1 MKIAY
6 LFYFIIFS
14 ALLSCNN
21 SNPKEHLIVLVKYKT
36 QQNKNVDAIV
46 ALKTLISRVEKEDH
60 FVKINMYVDPDN
72 NSNILLSEEWDDEA
86 YYKNQHMKTE
96 HLQKF
101 INESATFLAGPPE
114 ISFWRLNSSF
124 Y

>member
-1 MKIAY
+1 MKITY

-14 ALLSCNN
+14 VLLGCSN
-21 SNPKEHLIVLVKYKT
+21 SNPKEHLFVLVKYKT

-46 ALKTLISRVEKEDH
+46 ALKTLISKVEKEDH
-60 FVKINMYVDPDN
+60 FVKITVYVDPDN

-101 INESATFLAGPPE
+101 INESAAFLAGPPE

-124 Y
+124 D

>member
-1 MKIAY
+1 MKRSY
-6 LFYFIIFS
+6 LFFFMLFNI
-14 ALLSCNN
+14 LLSCNN
-21 SNPKEHLIVLVKYKT
+21 ANNKENLVVIVKYKT

-46 ALKTLISRVEKEDH
+46 ALNNLISQVKKEEH
-60 FVKINMYVDPDN
+60 FVKIDMYVDPNN
-72 NSNILLSEEWDDEA
+72 NSNILLTEEWNDET

-101 INESATFLAGPPE
+101 IQESAAFLAGPPE
-114 ISFWRLNSSF
+114 ISFWKLNSS

>member
-1 MKIAY
+1 MKISY
-6 LFYFIIFS
+6 LFFFSLFS

-21 SNPKEHLIVLVKYKT
+21 SNTKENLIVLVKYKT

-46 ALKTLISRVEKEDH
+46 ALKTLISKVEKEEH
-60 FVKINMYVDPDN
+60 FVKIKMYVDPND
-72 NSNILLSEEWDDEA
+72 NSNILLYEEWDDET

-101 INESATFLAGPPE
+101 IYESSAFLSVPPE
-114 ISFWRLNSSF
+114 ISFWKLNSS
-124 Y
+124 YE

>member
-1 MKIAY
+1 MKISY
-6 LFYFIIFS
+6 LFFLLLFT

-21 SNPKEHLIVLVKYKT
+21 SKPEENLIVLVKYKT

-46 ALKTLISRVEKEDH
+46 ALKNLISQVEKEEH
-60 FVKINMYVDPDN
+60 FVKINIYVDPID
-72 NSNILLSEEWDDEA
+72 NSNILLAEEWDNET

-101 INESATFLAGPPE
+101 ISESAAFLAGPPE
-114 ISFWRLNSSF
+114 ISFWKLNSS
-124 Y
+124 YK